1 VDAAF
6 RATLARIER
15 RCPAFLALPV
25 GQLSRDDL
33 KRAGHHRGS
42 VATLTRNEC
51 LWPVARRHRL
61 QPAISCLSLGA
72 AVDTLRPIAEA
83 SGKVN
88 VLHPHSLRVCVG
100 WKTAERFPPV
110 VTQATSLNLQSAPQE
125 SANGLSSNDGHG
137 SRSSLNTTYAPHHE
151 HV

>member
-1 VDAAF
+1 MDAAF

-88 VLHPHSLRVCVG
+88 VLHPAQPPGLCRVENCR
-100 WKTAERFPPV
+100 AFS
-110 VTQATSLNLQSAPQE
+110 TS
-125 SANGLSSNDGHG
+125 GHPG
-137 SRSSLNTTYAPHHE
+137 HLA
-151 HV
+151 